1 MALRLTVI
9 SEQSAALGER
19 ATLILDK
26 AGGTIG
32 RANDNDWV
40 LPDAQRFISAHH
52 ARIIYRNGSFIVE
65 DTSTNGLFINDELD
79 PVGRLGPQPLRP
91 GDTLRMGGYR
101 IGVRDHD
108 GTVADPSAIV
118 PFSVRAPLDE
128 PGGAQRDIGVELDI
142 SALLTNDADL
152 SAARRAFDPWGN
164 PVAESALLQFDNA
177 QQAATRTPRPAVPA
191 QNTPAT
197 AATGVNA
204 APAATPARSKAAAKS
219 AARPAARAEPATAG
233 TALETFCRGA
243 GMDDHQLPA
252 DAQDRLLRL
261 AGLLLREALVGIKE
275 LARTQREISQNA
287 GLSTAADDPERLA
300 LQNLPVE
307 ELLARLLLGH
317 DQRQLDAVQWLR
329 ELFGFAS
336 RHDAALMRALRP
348 ALDAFTKRLDPAVLA
363 PGPASAER
371 FRSITESPKGQLPHL
386 FAESLARSFNAEI
399 GNGPKED

>member
-32 RANDNDWV
+32 RADDNDWV

-52 ARIIYRNGSFIVE
+52 ARISYRNGSFIVE

-118 PFSVRAPLDE
+118 PFSVRAPVDE
-128 PGGAQRDIGVELDI
+128 PGGAQRDIGVELNI
-142 SALLTNDADL
+142 SELLTNDADL

-164 PVAESALLQFDNA
+164 PVAESALLQFDSA
-177 QQAATRTPRPAVPA
+177 QQAAARTPRA
-191 QNTPAT
+191 
-197 AATGVNA
+197 A
-204 APAATPARSKAAAKS
+204 APAKETAAAAATVARSKSGGKAANKAES
-219 AARPAARAEPATAG
+219 AGTG

-243 GMDDHQLPA
+243 GMDGRQLPA
-252 DAQDRLLRL
+252 EAQDRLLRL

-275 LARTQREISQNA
+275 LARTQREISQDA
-287 GLSTAADDPERLA
+287 GLSAVADDPERVA

-348 ALDAFTKRLDPAVLA
+348 ALIEFTRRLDPAPQN
-363 PGPASAER
+363 PGSPAAER
-371 FRSITESPKGQLPHL
+371 FRSITEMPDGRLPHL

>member
-1 MALRLTVI
+1 
-9 SEQSAALGER
+9 
-19 ATLILDK
+19 
-26 AGGTIG
+26 
-32 RANDNDWV
+32 
-40 LPDAQRFISAHH
+40 
-52 ARIIYRNGSFIVE
+52 
-65 DTSTNGLFINDELD
+65 
-79 PVGRLGPQPLRP
+79 
-91 GDTLRMGGYR
+91 MGGYH

-108 GTVADPSAIV
+108 ATVADPSAIV

-142 SALLTNDADL
+142 SDLLTNDADL

-164 PVAESALLQFDNA
+164 PVAESALLQFDSA
-177 QQAATRTPRPAVPA
+177 QQAAARTPRPAVPA
-191 QNTPAT
+191 QNTPAS

-204 APAATPARSKAAAKS
+204 APAATPARTRTAAKS
-219 AARPAARAEPATAG
+219 ANKAEPATAG

-243 GMDDHQLPA
+243 GMDGRQLPA

-275 LARTQREISQNA
+275 LARTQREIRQDA
-287 GLSTAADDPERLA
+287 GLSAAVDDPERVA
-300 LQNLPVE
+300 LQSLPVE

-348 ALDAFTKRLDPAVLA
+348 ALEEFTKRLDPAVLT

-386 FAESLARSFNAEI
+386 FSESLARSFNAEI